1 MQNSRCLF
9 GLVIVLF
16 LFYGFVS
23 RLLFL
28 FFYRGVSLLLLCSL
42 LLFCFFFIVFFLF
55 HSFLSLLL
63 FFLYAGCVHRIV
75 VPACC
80 DGFSALR
87 IFPCKPWPVALFS
100 LLLFC
105 FSYKVFLLFFYRLNV
120 FRSLHISV
128 GALLSLVP
136 AANFS
141 LTVRV

>member
-1 MQNSRCLF
+1 MLIWSCYCF
-9 GLVIVLF
+9 
-16 LFYGFVS
+16 
-23 RLLFL
+23 
-28 FFYRGVSLLLLCSL
+28 VSLLWFCFSFIVSFFIVFFPFHCFVSL